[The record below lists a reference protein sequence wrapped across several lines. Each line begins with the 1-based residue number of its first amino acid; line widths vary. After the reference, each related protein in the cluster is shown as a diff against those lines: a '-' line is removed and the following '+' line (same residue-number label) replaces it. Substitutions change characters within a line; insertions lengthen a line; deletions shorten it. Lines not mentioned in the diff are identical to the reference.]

1 MSNQPWRQ
9 LALSTTITVIIT
21 SIITTILAQVV
32 WTLQDAKNSEGK
44 NGIRNLR
51 LSQKYLGP

>member
-21 SIITTILAQVV
+21 SIITTILAQMV
-32 WTLQDAKNSEGK
+32 WTLQYAKTSEEK

-51 LSQKYLGP
+51 FSQKYLGP